1 MHAQA
6 TKEDIDVVICDT
18 SGRLHTNVGLM
29 EELAK
34 CRRSI
39 TKRLEGAPHEPL
51 LILDGTT
58 GASLGFVCDSTKLLA
73 GNTNALGIAPSH
85 LSTSNM
91 LHDHHWAP
99 LPVCCQSSQHD
110 SAAAYVHLQG
120 STC

>member
-1 MHAQA
+1 MADLQWTTGELDLRCQCMHAQA

-39 TKRLEGAPHEPL
+39 AKRLEGAPHETL

-58 GASLGFVCDSTKLLA
+58 GVPLL
-73 GNTNALGIAPSH
+73 P
-85 LSTSNM
+85 
-91 LHDHHWAP
+91 
-99 LPVCCQSSQHD
+99 
-110 SAAAYVHLQG
+110 
-120 STC
+120 

>member
-39 TKRLEGAPHEPL
+39 AKRLEGAPHETL

-58 GASLGFVCDSTKLLA
+58 GISLGFLCAFHSA
-73 GNTNALGIAPSH
+73 SGGECPGYCPIAS
-85 LSTSNM
+85 
-91 LHDHHWAP
+91 
-99 LPVCCQSSQHD
+99 
-110 SAAAYVHLQG
+110 
-120 STC
+120 